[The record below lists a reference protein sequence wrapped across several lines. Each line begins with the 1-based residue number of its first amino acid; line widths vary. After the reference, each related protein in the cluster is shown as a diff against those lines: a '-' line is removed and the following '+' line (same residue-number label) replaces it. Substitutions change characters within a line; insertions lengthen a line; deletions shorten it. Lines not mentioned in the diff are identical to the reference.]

1 MTIKEI
7 YEWAKRNGVEDYE
20 AVVKYR
26 DGGGEYYGEDTET
39 YSCIDEKEK
48 RVILGQS
55 ENFTKKQRKK
65 DSLMF
70 PLRLKIKTV
79 T

>member
-39 YSCIDEKEK
+39 YCRIDGKEK
-48 RVILGQS
+48 RVIL
-55 ENFTKKQRKK
+55 
-65 DSLMF
+65 
-70 PLRLKIKTV
+70 
-79 T
+79 